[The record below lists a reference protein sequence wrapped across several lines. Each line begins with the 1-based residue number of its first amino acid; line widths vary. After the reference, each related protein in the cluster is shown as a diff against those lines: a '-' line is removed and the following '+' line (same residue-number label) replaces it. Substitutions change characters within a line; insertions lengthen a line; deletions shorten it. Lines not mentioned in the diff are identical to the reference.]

1 MCWPA
6 GPGGQNASR
15 RTYQIVAA
23 SGASGRIEAV
33 RVAMLGPLEV
43 RTDGDQGEV
52 VEVGGVRLRALLI
65 MLALR
70 PGQFVPASQ
79 LIDGLWA
86 EAAPAGAPN
95 ALQALVSRL
104 RRALPEA
111 AIESRSAGYQL
122 ELDPLATDVV
132 RFEQLAA
139 AGRARLREDP
149 AAAAAALREALGL
162 WRGPA
167 LVDVAETDFGRAAI
181 ARLDELRL
189 ATLEYR
195 IDADLRTGGPGLVTA
210 LVAELEGLVIAYP
223 MREPL
228 AGLLM
233 RALNASGRRA
243 AALEVYEQTRQRL
256 VEQLGVE
263 PSAELA
269 ALHLEILRA
278 DEPAAPAQRPARPR
292 WPTAPDGARPA
303 SPRPPA
309 RSTNLRAEL
318 TSFVGR
324 DAELAQV
331 AELLRAHRLLT
342 LTGPGGAGK
351 TRLAAEAARAE
362 LDAMPDGVWLVE
374 LAPVTDPA
382 EVTSAVLGALGLRE
396 QALLYAGRA
405 TATIPARAAAEQ
417 EQADALGRLLTALAR
432 QQALL
437 VLDNCEHLVAAAA
450 TLADRVLAACPHVRI
465 MATSRE
471 PLNIT
476 GEALWTV
483 GPLGL
488 PPDPAATPSFYA
500 ERAGVALSP
509 PSAPAAGPAG
519 HGESARIDDFAS
531 VRLLAQRARAVRPGF
546 EVTEGNAAAVARI
559 CRALD
564 GMPLAIE
571 LAAAR
576 LRTMAPEQVAA
587 RLGDRFQLLTGGGRT
602 AVPRHQTL
610 RAVVDWSWD
619 LLEADERAVWRRFSV
634 FTGGATLEAAEQVC
648 SGSGIRAD
656 QVLDLL
662 TALADKSL
670 LTVRHDPPRYRML
683 EIIRA
688 YGLERLAEAGER
700 DELRQAHAQY
710 FLRLADRSQEYLR
723 GGQQLDWLN
732 RLSDDQ
738 DNLHAAIRG
747 AVKAGDADT
756 AVGLVGA
763 LGWYWWLRSLKA
775 EGAELAAE
783 ALALV
788 PGGATPRDPPE
799 YGGAPRPPV
808 PPGEPLALAYTVG
821 ALLAGDTR
829 RSESSVEWF
838 RIATELAARVP
849 GPDNPLLRL
858 VGPISEMFASV
869 FDERPP
875 SPEAFDE
882 AVDDGDAW
890 VSATARILRG
900 HLTLNSGRRH
910 AQAEAD
916 FLRAAETFGALGE
929 RWGQSAALGGLG
941 MLEGWRGEHA
951 AAADHY
957 RRAAGLAAELGSVED
972 ETQCRLWL
980 ARELWLLREKDQA
993 RDELARALRDAERLG
1008 LPEVGDLAR
1017 LDGEPDVA
1025 RAELLRAMELS
1036 TAVNVALQIRAMAAT
1051 GLGYLAGAEGDLD
1064 AARRWHAEALDAA
1077 RSSADAP
1084 VIAQTL
1090 VGLADLALREGDPAW
1105 SATLLG
1111 ASAAVRGTTDRSVP
1125 DEARVAGDARAALGD
1140 ASFDEAYQRG
1150 QYVTVDTL
1158 AALISPTPGA

>member
-1 MCWPA
+1 MTVVATAGRSNGPPA
-6 GPGGQNASR
+6 RGVGQN
-15 RTYQIVAA
+15 
-23 SGASGRIEAV
+23 EPV

-43 RTDGDQGEV
+43 RTDGDPGEI

-86 EAAPAGAPN
+86 QAAPSGAPN

-104 RRALPEA
+104 RRTLPEA

-122 ELDPLATDVV
+122 TLDPLATDVV

-139 AGRARLREDP
+139 VGRARLREDP
-149 AAAAAALREALGL
+149 AAAAPALREALGL

-189 ATLEYR
+189 ATLESR
-195 IDADLRTGGPGLVTA
+195 IDADLRTGGPGLFAA
-210 LVAELEGLVIAYP
+210 LVAELDGLVIAHP

-233 RALNASGRRA
+233 RALHASGRRA

-263 PSAELA
+263 PSAALA
-269 ALHLEILRA
+269 ALHLDILRA
-278 DEPAAPAQRPARPR
+278 DEPAAPTPAPRPTRPA
-292 WPTAPDGARPA
+292 ASDDARTA
-303 SPRPPA
+303 SPGPA
-309 RSTNLRAEL
+309 ARATNLRAEL

-331 AELLRAHRLLT
+331 AELLRGHRLLT

-351 TRLAAEAARAE
+351 TRLAVEAARAE

-382 EVTSAVLGALGLRE
+382 DVTSTVLGALGLRE

-405 TATIPARAAAEQ
+405 TATFPPRPE
-417 EQADALGRLLTALAR
+417 EQADALGRLLAALAR

-437 VLDNCEHLVAAAA
+437 VLDNCEHLVTAAA
-450 TLADRVLAACPHVRI
+450 TLADRVLAACPHVRVL
-465 MATSRE
+465 ATSRE

-483 GPLGL
+483 GPLAL
-488 PPDPAATPSFYA
+488 PPDPAVTPSFFA
-500 ERAGVALSP
+500 ERAGVAVAP
-509 PSAPAAGPAG
+509 PADQAAELADNGETG
-519 HGESARIDDFAS
+519 HIQDFAS
-531 VRLLAQRARAVRPGF
+531 VRLLTQRARAVRPGF

-576 LRTMAPEQVAA
+576 LRTMAPEQVAG

-619 LLEADERAVWRRFSV
+619 LLDDAERAAWRRFSV

-688 YGLERLAEAGER
+688 YGRERLAEAGEQ
-700 DELRQAHAQY
+700 DEVRQAHARY
-710 FLRLADRSQEYLR
+710 FLHLADRSQAYLR
-723 GGQQLDWLN
+723 GRQQLEWMK
-732 RLSDDQ
+732 RLADDQ
-738 DNLHAAIRG
+738 DNQYAAIRS
-747 AVKAGDADT
+747 AVMAGDADT

-783 ALALV
+783 ALAV
-788 PGGATPRDPPE
+788 A
-799 YGGAPRPPV
+799 
-808 PPGEPLALAYTVG
+808 GEPADQDGTERLALAYTMG
-821 ALLAGDTR
+821 ALLAGDTH
-829 RSESSVEWF
+829 RSESAMGWF
-838 RIATELAARVP
+838 RTATELAARIPVP
-849 GPDNPLLRL
+849 RHPFLRL
-858 VGPISEMFASV
+858 VGPIREMFASV
-869 FDERPP
+869 IEGRAA
-875 SPEAFDE
+875 SPDAFGE

-890 VSATARILRG
+890 VSATARMLRG
-900 HLTLNSGRRH
+900 HLAVNFGRRH
-910 AQAEAD
+910 GQAEAD
-916 FLRAAETFGALGE
+916 FLRAADTFGALGE

-951 AAADHY
+951 ASADYY
-957 RRAAGLAAELGSVED
+957 RRAAALAAELGSTED

-993 RDELARALRDAERLG
+993 RDELARAQRDAERLG
-1008 LPEVGDLAR
+1008 LPEIMALAAFTAGDLAR
-1017 LDGEPDVA
+1017 LDGEVEVA
-1025 RAELLRAMELS
+1025 RAQLSRAMELAS
-1036 TAVNVALQIRAMAAT
+1036 RVNVVVQLRAVAAT

-1064 AARRWHAEALDAA
+1064 AARRWHAEALEVA

-1084 VIAQTL
+1084 VIAQAL

-1111 ASAAVRGTTDRSVP
+1111 ASAAIRGTTDRSVE

-1140 ASFDEAYQRG
+1140 VPFDEAYQRG

-1158 AALISPTPGA
+1158 AALISPTPGV